1 MAADAA
7 RARKQGSQQW
17 ACFSL
22 LFFKLFMFVFFGF
35 FVCSDPSK
43 TMVRL
48 QLMEIPD
55 DVLALILAACTV
67 SELHC
72 LAATSKRIKETSDE
86 RRRLIAVLEPFKK
99 TFIGV
104 LTCSDR
110 MRLTA
115 RKLGDAEMQALST
128 ALTGGAM
135 AQLEVL
141 YLTKNQIGD
150 AGIQAFST
158 AIASGAMAQLKVSW
172 RPSPLL
178 GSLETWHAHSPDP
191 DILFDDTGTVAQ
203 QQHHWRCRG

>member
-1 MAADAA
+1 
-7 RARKQGSQQW
+7 
-17 ACFSL
+17 
-22 LFFKLFMFVFFGF
+22 
-35 FVCSDPSK
+35 
-43 TMVRL
+43 MVRL

-178 GSLETWHAHSPDP
+178 GSLETWLTQELWLSNNSIGDAGVEALGKACVGGAMAQLQVHSVPTALSPDSE
-191 DILFDDTGTVAQ
+191 T
-203 QQHHWRCRG
+203 